1 MIDSVDQNSQVQ
13 YETSSNHQSQSF
25 WCSLQLKFLIKT
37 CGQLQ
42 KLFFPI
48 FVAYDYKRKKCVNNL
63 WSQAFVGQLCNIED
77 LDLKMAKKAQGLHYV
92 NININI
98 KGREGRRAGLE
109 GLETRREISD
119 LPGPSSKKLGSRVNV
134 RFITPLK
141 NTLTMGGGCG
151 MLEGG
156 RHGAGAEVQ
165 GAGERE
171 WSFTDNNPN
180 ELIRTY
186 KD

>member
-13 YETSSNHQSQSF
+13 YETSSNHQSQSY

-42 KLFFPI
+42 KLFLPI

-63 WSQAFVGQLCNIED
+63 WSQAFVGQMCNLED

-98 KGREGRRAGLE
+98 NIDLKISVSSKITRSDSWNGPASTWNCRAGPYPLNLIVLLHHLE
-109 GLETRREISD
+109 VACRFLWGLRLWTALKQTTVGFNET
-119 LPGPSSKKLGSRVNV
+119 KKCQMPKAL
-134 RFITPLK
+134 
-141 NTLTMGGGCG
+141 LTQA
-151 MLEGG
+151 L
-156 RHGAGAEVQ
+156 HAQ
-165 GAGERE
+165 
-171 WSFTDNNPN
+171 S
-180 ELIRTY
+180 
-186 KD
+186 

>member
-25 WCSLQLKFLIKT
+25 WCSLQNFLIKT

-42 KLFFPI
+42 KLFLPI

-63 WSQAFVGQLCNIED
+63 WSQAFVGQMCNLED

-98 KGREGRRAGLE
+98 NIDLKISVSSKITRSDSWNGPASTWNCRAGPYPLNLIVLLHYLE
-109 GLETRREISD
+109 VACCFLWGLCLR
-119 LPGPSSKKLGSRVNV
+119 
-134 RFITPLK
+134 
-141 NTLTMGGGCG
+141 TLRT
-151 MLEGG
+151 
-156 RHGAGAEVQ
+156 
-165 GAGERE
+165 
-171 WSFTDNNPN
+171 SFVDCFEAKTWFDIQSNDSW
-180 ELIRTY
+180 L
-186 KD
+186 

>member
-42 KLFFPI
+42 KLFLPI

-63 WSQAFVGQLCNIED
+63 WSQAFVGQMCNIED

-98 KGREGRRAGLE
+98 NIDLK
-109 GLETRREISD
+109 ISV
-119 LPGPSSKKLGSRVNV
+119 SSKIVLLHYLEVACCFLWDFVWGLWGLCLR
-134 RFITPLK
+134 TALK
-141 NTLTMGGGCG
+141 QRLDLMSNETTVGFNETKKCQMPKALLTQA
-151 MLEGG
+151 L
-156 RHGAGAEVQ
+156 HAQ
-165 GAGERE
+165 
-171 WSFTDNNPN
+171 S
-180 ELIRTY
+180 
-186 KD
+186 